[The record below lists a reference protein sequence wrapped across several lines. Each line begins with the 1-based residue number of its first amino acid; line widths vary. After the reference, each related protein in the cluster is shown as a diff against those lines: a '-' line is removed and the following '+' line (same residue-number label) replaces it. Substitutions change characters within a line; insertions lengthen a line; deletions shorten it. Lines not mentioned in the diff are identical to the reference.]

1 VTGTPP
7 PSGRPQG
14 VTAPVVKS
22 GPVPSLSDD
31 LGTPHRISVVI
42 PVYQGEKTLPS
53 LIEEITRLAS
63 VRLTPAGHPREI
75 SEILLVH
82 DNGPDGSDLV
92 IRQLEETNELVRG
105 VWLSR
110 NFGQHAATL
119 AGMASTGGDW
129 VATIDEDGQHD
140 PAYLDSMLDTAMAEQ
155 AALVYARPTN
165 AAPHGPFRN
174 AASKGA
180 KAVLRAVFGDGD
192 ASLFQSYR
200 LILGDVARSVSAYAG
215 SGVYLDVA
223 ISWVTRRVTTSPVEL
238 REEGD
243 RASGYSTR
251 KLLSHFWR
259 MVLTSGTRGLRVVSV
274 LGVVLAALGLLFAL
288 YVIVST
294 LSGRELEAGWS
305 STIVV
310 VLLSSGAVLFSL
322 GIVAEYIGV
331 AVNMAMGRPSYLI
344 VSDPGRGPLG
354 RRRQTKA

>member
-1 VTGTPP
+1 LTVSSASEVIVSP
-7 PSGRPQG
+7 
-14 VTAPVVKS
+14 A
-22 GPVPSLSDD
+22 
-31 LGTPHRISVVI
+31 HRISVVV
-42 PVYQGEKTLPS
+42 PVYQGEKTLAA
-53 LIEEITRLAS
+53 LVDEITALAS
-63 VRLTPAGHPREI
+63 ERATPAGHRREVT
-75 SEILLVH
+75 EVLLVH
-82 DNGPDGSDLV
+82 DNGPDASDRV
-92 IRQLEETNELVRG
+92 IRDLESTHDIVRG

-129 VATIDEDGQHD
+129 IVTLDEDGQHD
-140 PAYLDSMLDTAMAEQ
+140 PAYIDSMLDTAMAEQ
-155 AALVYARPTN
+155 AALVYARPEN
-165 AAPHGPFRN
+165 AAPHGLLRN

-180 KAVLRAVFGDGD
+180 KVVLRAVFGDGD
-192 ASLFQSYR
+192 ASVFQSYR
-200 LILGDVARSVSAYAG
+200 LILGDVGRSVSAYAG

-223 ISWVTRRVTTSPVEL
+223 ISWVTRRVTTSPVRL
-238 REEGD
+238 RDEGD
-243 RASGYSTR
+243 RTSGYSLR

-274 LGVVLAALGLLFAL
+274 LGVVLAVLGLLFAL
-288 YVIVST
+288 YVVVAT

-310 VLLSSGAVLFSL
+310 VLLSTGAILFSL

-354 RRRQTKA
+354 RRTPADQ

>member
-1 VTGTPP
+1 MI
-7 PSGRPQG
+7 
-14 VTAPVVKS
+14 KS
-22 GPVPSLSDD
+22 RPVPSQPDD
-31 LGTPHRISVVI
+31 DETPVHRLSVVV
-42 PVYQGEKTLPS
+42 PVYQGEKTLPG
-53 LIEEITRLAS
+53 LIDEILALAS
-63 VRLTPAGHPREI
+63 VRRTPDGHRREVT
-75 SEILLVH
+75 EILLVH
-82 DNGPDGSDLV
+82 DNGPDGSDRV
-92 IRQLEETNELVRG
+92 IRELEVAHDLVRG

-129 VATIDEDGQHD
+129 IATIDEDGQHD
-140 PAYLDSMLDTAMAEQ
+140 PAYLDSMLDTAMREQ

-165 AAPHGPFRN
+165 AAPHGPLRN

-180 KAVLRAVFGDGD
+180 KTVLRAVFGDGD

-200 LILGDVARSVSAYAG
+200 LILGDVGRSVSAYAG

-223 ISWVTRRVTTSPVEL
+223 ISWVTRRVTTSPVLL
-238 REEGD
+238 RDEGD
-243 RASGYSTR
+243 RTSGYSLR

-259 MVLTSGTRGLRVVSV
+259 MVLTSGTRGLRIVSV
-274 LGVVLAALGLLFAL
+274 LGVVLGVLGVLFAL
-288 YVIVST
+288 YVVIST
-294 LSGRELEAGWS
+294 LAGQQLEAGWS

-310 VLLSSGAVLFSL
+310 VLLSSGAILFSL

-354 RRRQTKA
+354 RGVAASRRDGRRDPDPR